1 MFDDFCGLEG
11 CNEIFNEICFDV
23 LEIIYCNYFEVG
35 VDVVE
40 MNMFGCN
47 LFNFGDYDIVDR
59 ICDLLQKGIVIV
71 CWVVDELGSFDCKCY
86 VLGLMVLGIKLLIL
100 GYIEYVVICDV
111 YIEVVLGMLDGG
123 VDVILVE
130 ICQDLLQLKVVV
142 LGLWWVMMWVGWY
155 ILVFVYVIVEI
166 IGIMLLGSE
175 IGVVLIVVEL
185 FGVDMIGLNCVMG
198 LVEMSEYLC
207 YLFWYVCIL
216 VLVMFNVG
224 LLVLGVKGVEYL
236 LLFDELVEVL
246 VGFIVEFGFL
256 LVGGCCGI
264 ILVYICEVVVVV
276 VNIKCFE

>member
-1 MFDDFCGLEG
+1 
-11 CNEIFNEICFDV
+11 
-23 LEIIYCNYFEVG
+23 
-35 VDVVE
+35 
-40 MNMFGCN
+40 
-47 LFNFGDYDIVDR
+47 
-59 ICDLLQKGIVIV
+59 
-71 CWVVDELGSFDCKCY
+71 
-86 VLGLMVLGIKLLIL
+86 
-100 GYIEYVVICDV
+100 
-111 YIEVVLGMLDGG
+111 
-123 VDVILVE
+123 
-130 ICQDLLQLKVVV
+130 
-142 LGLWWVMMWVGWY
+142 MWVGWY